1 MTVPA
6 SGSFKIFGTTDQTS
20 IQQSIEEGGANTDSI
35 DDFNDLIS
43 ASSLTQFD
51 STYSGNLNNSLN
63 NVTNALQYRGYP
75 VLGSRGVGS
84 ITASFGGTSN
94 QNAAMRWKVTVNLNG
109 YTSREVGRR
118 SVQDSAGN
126 GFGSSNV
133 NGTIPA
139 FQPVGAGNRDY
150 HEVEIIRLVSDGSSI
165 SQGGTIRI
173 QREPN
178 FYTSGD
184 AGSSIPILSGMVRG
198 ILQGGSYNVS
208 ATNSPSTSS
217 ITHNGVANRSALFYN
232 FSAGGGFDET
242 ITLSSF
248 LPYSSDQFVLQIY
261 ENGSS
266 TSSNNNSSSSTLIPI
281 NSNQT
286 VVQGNFGVSNHENV
300 SWKVTFNITGYHQ
313 KSIIV
318 SGFSCRTGCGFGLS
332 LRTNGVTIPSSGT
345 TGTIVTERLIE
356 IDGDN
361 KTNDSGFSEVTV
373 SGATVVNAS
382 NQSTSNG
389 TVATTSFNFN
399 QTVNTTFT
407 LTNWAITDPIQ
418 VIIFEG

>member
-1 MTVPA
+1 
-6 SGSFKIFGTTDQTS
+6 
-20 IQQSIEEGGANTDSI
+20 
-35 DDFNDLIS
+35 
-43 ASSLTQFD
+43 
-51 STYSGNLNNSLN
+51 
-63 NVTNALQYRGYP
+63 
-75 VLGSRGVGS
+75 
-84 ITASFGGTSN
+84 
-94 QNAAMRWKVTVNLNG
+94 
-109 YTSREVGRR
+109 
-118 SVQDSAGN
+118 
-126 GFGSSNV
+126 
-133 NGTIPA
+133 
-139 FQPVGAGNRDY
+139 
-150 HEVEIIRLVSDGSSI
+150 
-165 SQGGTIRI
+165 
-173 QREPN
+173 
-178 FYTSGD
+178 
-184 AGSSIPILSGMVRG
+184 MVRG
-198 ILQGGSYNVS
+198 ILQSGSYNVS

-242 ITLSSF
+242 ITLSNF
-248 LPYSSDQFVLQIY
+248 LPYSDDQFALQIF

-286 VVQGNFGVSNHENV
+286 VVQGNFGVSNHQNV
-300 SWKVTFNITGYHQ
+300 SWRVTFNITGYHQ
-313 KSIIV
+313 VSVIV

-345 TGTIVTERLIE
+345 TGTIVTERLTE

-389 TVATTSFNFN
+389 TVATTSFNVN

-407 LTNWAITDPIQ
+407 LTNWAVTDPIQ
-418 VIIFEG
+418 VVIFEG